1 MYEFLQ
7 ILYNN
12 FREVIQKIF
21 ETLSMRTSPDY
32 EKLSEDGDETVFN
45 DSERKNNKSKCFLC
59 FLAS

>member
-7 ILYNN
+7 ILYSN

-21 ETLSMRTSPDY
+21 ETLTMRTPPDY
-32 EKLSEDGDETVFN
+32 EKLSEDGEESVFN
-45 DSERKNNKSKCFLC
+45 GSERKNNKSKCFLC